1 MLKFPAS
8 RLDPIYSVGRMALF
22 RDAPSQ
28 KVETK
33 KATNLSESLHGV
45 IADQGKMPITKDN
58 VFCSSVSHLSFDF
71 SRYWRNR
78 SPAGSKLGAPLV
90 LQAVGSLG

>member
-1 MLKFPAS
+1 
-8 RLDPIYSVGRMALF
+8 MALF

-33 KATNLSESLHGV
+33 KATNLSESMYGV
-45 IADQGKMPITKDN
+45 IADQGKMPTTKPN
-58 VFCSSVSHLSFDF
+58 LFCSSMSHLSFDF
-71 SRYWRNR
+71 SRSWRNR
-78 SPAGSKLGAPLV
+78 SPAGSKLAGRGGGGPLV